1 MHPEQNS
8 IAALNA
14 QPLRVVALIFCS
26 VLVAY
31 ANSFAGV
38 FQFDDFNVIVN
49 NANVHSWSAWWQD
62 APRGIR
68 PLLKFTYTLDW
79 TLGRGELPYHFTN
92 VLIHLCNTVLVWLL
106 SRHFMAHHPALKDQS
121 VLPLLVTLLF
131 AVHPAHTEA
140 VTYIC
145 GRSSAL
151 MTLFYLAGMLMY
163 IHGKAQNSQFFLHL
177 LTPLC
182 MLLALGVKETA
193 VTFPAALLLWEI
205 YNGGKLKSALR
216 YQWSSWVLLLLSA
229 IFFVLHD
236 GYLAQMKISAGFN
249 SLQENL
255 AMQPLALAYL
265 LRQWLFPVWLNID
278 PDLQVA
284 HGFAGLLPQTGILI
298 FCIYL
303 IIFSFNKRPW
313 LSFGLVWAILHL
325 LPLYLFLPR
334 IDVANDRQLYLVS
347 WPLVLAV
354 VAELSLLMS
363 AKIFRLAIALLMLV
377 LLGLTVMRNQQYQ
390 SEISLWEATARYS
403 PNKARVQN
411 NLGYAYMLAGRA
423 EEARS
428 AFATALQHDPKY
440 YQARY
445 NLFRLDVQEAAVG
458 VR

>member
-1 MHPEQNS
+1 MHPEQNF
-8 IAALNA
+8 IAALNTH
-14 QPLRVVALIFCS
+14 PLRMITLLFCV

-38 FQFDDFNVIVN
+38 FQFDDYNVIVN
-49 NANVHSWSAWWQD
+49 NASVHSWSAWWQD
-62 APRGIR
+62 VPRGIR
-68 PLLKFTYTLDW
+68 PLLKVSYTLDW
-79 TLGRGELPYHFTN
+79 TLGWGELAYHLTN

-121 VLPLLVTLLF
+121 VLPLLVALLF

-151 MTLFYLAGMLMY
+151 MTLFYLAGMLTY
-163 IHGKAQNSQFFLHL
+163 IHGKAQNSKLFLHL

-205 YNGGKLKSALR
+205 YSGGKLRSVLR
-216 YQWSSWVLLLLSA
+216 YQWSSWLLLLMSVV
-229 IFFVLHD
+229 FFVLHD

-255 AMQPLALAYL
+255 AIQPLAFAYL

-298 FCIYL
+298 FFIYL
-303 IIFSFNKRPW
+303 IVWCFNKRPW
-313 LSFGLVWAILHL
+313 LSLGLAWAVLHL
-325 LPLYLFLPR
+325 LPLYVFLPR

-354 VAELSLLMS
+354 VAELSLLLS
-363 AKIFRLAIALLMLV
+363 TKIFRLVIALLLLV
-377 LLGLTVMRNQQYQ
+377 FLGLTVMRNQHYQ
-390 SEISLWEATARYS
+390 NEISLWEATARYS

-411 NLGYAYMLAGRA
+411 NLGYAYMMAGRNG
-423 EEARS
+423 EAKRS
-428 AFATALQHDPKY
+428 FLKALQLNPKY
-440 YQARY
+440 YQAHY
-445 NLFRLDVQEAAVG
+445 NLLRLDRQAADN